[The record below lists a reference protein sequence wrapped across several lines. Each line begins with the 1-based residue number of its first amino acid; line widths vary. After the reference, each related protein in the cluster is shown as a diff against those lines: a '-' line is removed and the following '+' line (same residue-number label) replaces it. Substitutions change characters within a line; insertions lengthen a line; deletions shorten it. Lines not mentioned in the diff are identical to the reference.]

1 MWSDADGSGQ
11 SRHLR
16 EDRDD
21 CFFCDKEGSRKI
33 DVVKGVIATEVNLS
47 MKMQAMK
54 EIGDNDMSVI
64 VVCDMCINRI
74 VGSFALLKQGIQ
86 SKEEE

>member
-1 MWSDADGSGQ
+1 MSV
-11 SRHLR
+11 
-16 EDRDD
+16 
-21 CFFCDKEGSRKI
+21 CFFCVGRTNKWAGSGIRFGRKI
-33 DVVKGVIATEVNLS
+33 DVVKGVLATEVDLN

-64 VVCDMCINRI
+64 TVCDPCINRI